1 MRHRVKGRK
10 LGRKKSHK
18 EQMLRNMVVSLFRHE
33 SIRTTEAKAKEAR
46 RLAEKLLTWGKRG
59 DLHSRRLALRYLASA
74 EAVTKV
80 FDDIAPRF
88 AGRDGG
94 YTRIVK
100 LEVRRGDAA
109 PVVVLELTEKSK
121 ELEEE
126 KAARKAKR
134 EARKEAK
141 RKAEEEAMAMEAGSE
156 EEEEEEGEKE

>member
-18 EQMLRNMVVSLFRHE
+18 EQMLRNMVVSLFQHE

-46 RLAEKLLTWGKRG
+46 RLAEKLLSWGKRG

-74 EAVTKV
+74 EVVKRV

-109 PVVVLELTEKSK
+109 PVVLLELTEKSK

-126 KAARKAKR
+126 KAARKAKK

-141 RKAEEEAMAMEAGSE
+141 RKADEEAMAMEAAA
-156 EEEEEEGEKE
+156 EEEGEKE